1 VLTFQLNNCKIHLR
15 FEDVPVKER
24 PVDPAFTLPVDT
36 AATDVPAP
44 VAAGEEPAPTTE
56 METVEPAPFC
66 TAAALLPG
74 DPAELVAAALPESG
88 RTDMVMTD
96 LAACEAAAVESDS
109 IDDVGLADAILEE
122 VLE

>member
-1 VLTFQLNNCKIHLR
+1 
-15 FEDVPVKER
+15 
-24 PVDPAFTLPVDT
+24 
-36 AATDVPAP
+36 
-44 VAAGEEPAPTTE
+44 

-88 RTDMVMTD
+88 RTDMVTTD
-96 LAACEAAAVESDS
+96 LAACEAAAVDCDS
-109 IDDVGLADAILEE
+109 IDDVGFDSTLEEDFPSLADSILEE